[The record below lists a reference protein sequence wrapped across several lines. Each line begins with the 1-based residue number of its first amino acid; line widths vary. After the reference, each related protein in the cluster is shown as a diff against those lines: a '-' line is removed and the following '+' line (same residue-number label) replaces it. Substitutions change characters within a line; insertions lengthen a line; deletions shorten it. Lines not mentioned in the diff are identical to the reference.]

1 MKPSCEHDISHPYT
15 RTRQGP
21 CDMEVLQE
29 GIHLGG
35 PGCRIHGQLLP
46 QHGLVY
52 QMSGH
57 EYGFMLRREHL
68 VNERRNIPVRE
79 DLTITFKVE

>member
-1 MKPSCEHDISHPYT
+1 MQTNGTNSGPSH
-15 RTRQGP
+15 
-21 CDMEVLQE
+21 
-29 GIHLGG
+29 GG
-35 PGCRIHGQLLP
+35 S
-46 QHGLVY
+46 

-79 DLTITFKVE
+79 DLTITFKVEE